1 MQVLVVSEMVMR
13 VAKEANML
21 VSKEVTMLV
30 AKEVGEERSGRR
42 MVEGKRLRSPGSAI
56 VSFSGNCLRHKLSE
70 RNTFWSLVV
79 MLIKITMAVE
89 FYDFFVLFQ
98 GILSMHNNLLCIH

>member
-13 VAKEANML
+13 VAKEAN
-21 VSKEVTMLV
+21 MLV

-56 VSFSGNCLRHKLSE
+56 VSFSGNCLCHKLSE

>member
-1 MQVLVVSEMVMR
+1 
-13 VAKEANML
+13 
-21 VSKEVTMLV
+21 MLV

-89 FYDFFVLFQ
+89 FDDFFVLFQ
-98 GILSMHNNLLCIH
+98 GILWMHNNLLCIH

>member
-79 MLIKITMAVE
+79 MLIKITIAVE
-89 FYDFFVLFQ
+89 FYDFFSFV
-98 GILSMHNNLLCIH
+98 SRNLMVAR